1 MIRRTGRGNFIAPW
15 LVGCLCSL
23 LTFVVAIALA
33 VLAGIT
39 FESGTIVKLLPT
51 LALALSVLAFVLG
64 YRKQRKSRLNPEFG
78 M

>member
-1 MIRRTGRGNFIAPW
+1 MIQRTASGNFIAPW

-23 LTFVVAIALA
+23 LTLVVAIALA

-39 FESGTIVKLLPT
+39 FGSGTIVKVLPT

-64 YRKQRKSRLNPEFG
+64 YRKQKGRVG
-78 M
+78 